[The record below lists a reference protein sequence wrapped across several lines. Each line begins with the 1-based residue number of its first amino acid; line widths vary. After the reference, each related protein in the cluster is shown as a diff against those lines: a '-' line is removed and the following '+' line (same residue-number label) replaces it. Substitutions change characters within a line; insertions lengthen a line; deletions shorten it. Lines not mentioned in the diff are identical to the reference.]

1 MKIPSF
7 GATIRPYY
15 PPEEG
20 IILIGLGTIINAG
33 AIVVGG
39 LLGLL
44 LKNALPQRISDTL
57 TKAIGICVLFIG
69 LSGALQNMFTIEDGA
84 LSVGGT
90 MMTIFSFIGGSILG
104 GALDLEGRLERFG
117 VWLRKRA
124 GADGDSGFLNA
135 FLTAS
140 LTVCIGAMA
149 VVGAINDGLFGD
161 ISLLV
166 TKSIL
171 DAIIIMVMAATMGK
185 GCIFSAIPVALFQG
199 LVTLFA
205 RFLQP
210 VMTAQAT
217 SNLALTGSILV
228 FCVGVNLIWDQAAP
242 QGRQYAAHADLRRCA
257 GLCTLKTRIPTRKP
271 LNCPPLIRYSIS
283 YCLTS
288 GGQFISGGDFPVFRP
303 ALLRNTG

>member
-1 MKIPSF
+1 MKFQFS

-149 VVGAINDGLFGD
+149 VVGAIND

-185 GCIFSAIPVALFQG
+185 GCIFSAIPVAIFQG

-228 FCVGVNLIWDQAAP
+228 FCVGVNLVWDKQHLKVANMLP
-242 QGRQYAAHADLRRCA
+242 
-257 GLCTLKTRIPTRKP
+257 TLI
-271 LNCPPLIRYSIS
+271 
-283 YCLTS
+283 
-288 GGQFISGGDFPVFRP
+288 FAV
-303 ALLRNTG
+303 ALAFVL